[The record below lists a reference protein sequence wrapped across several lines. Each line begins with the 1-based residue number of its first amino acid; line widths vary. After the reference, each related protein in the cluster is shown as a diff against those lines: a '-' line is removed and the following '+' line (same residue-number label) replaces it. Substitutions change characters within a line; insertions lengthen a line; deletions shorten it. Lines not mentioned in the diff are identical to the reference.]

1 MIGTKINKSDFDG
14 GLYAECAVW
23 CNANNALIEDK
34 GDYYECIAIPA
45 LCIEA
50 LKECKI
56 DELKAARDAAEV
68 KPIEYGEHVYDYDSK
83 ARDRMAVAII
93 ALESMGADASISWTT
108 ADNDDV
114 KVTAADLR
122 AISTCVAN
130 RSNALHVKYRKLKER
145 VLQCTEA
152 KEIETIKW

>member
-1 MIGTKINKSDFDG
+1 MIGTNISKSDFDG

-23 CNANNALIEDK
+23 CNANNAIIEDK
-34 GDYYECIAIPA
+34 GDYYEVSAVVKSLEEI
-45 LCIEA
+45 
-50 LKECKI
+50 KTCKI
-56 DELKAARDAAEV
+56 DELKAARDAEEV
-68 KPIEYGEHVYDYDSK
+68 QPIEYGNHVYDYDSK

-108 ADNDDV
+108 ADNEDAV
-114 KVTAADLR
+114 VTAKDLR
-122 AISTCVAN
+122 AISTSVAN

-152 KEIETIKW
+152 KEIEVVKW

>member
-1 MIGTKINKSDFDG
+1 MLGTKFYKGQFDQKD
-14 GLYAECAVW
+14 YAACSIW
-23 CNANNALIEDK
+23 CNENNSTIEDK
-34 GDYYECIAIPA
+34 GNYYECVAIPA
-45 LCIEA
+45 PSLDEIKQAKINA
-50 LKECKI
+50 LKST
-56 DELKAARDAAEV
+56 RDTLEV
-68 KPIEYGEHVYDYDSK
+68 QPIEYNGDTYDYDSK

-122 AISTCVAN
+122 AISACVAN

-152 KEIETIKW
+152 KEIEAIKW

>member
-1 MIGTKINKSDFDG
+1 MIGTKISKSDFDG

-23 CNANNALIEDK
+23 CNANNAIIEDK
-34 GDYYECIAIPA
+34 GDYYEVSAVVKSLEEI
-45 LCIEA
+45 
-50 LKECKI
+50 KTCKI
-56 DELKAARDAAEV
+56 DELKAARDAEEV
-68 KPIEYGEHVYDYDSK
+68 QPIEYGNHVYDYDSK

-108 ADNDDV
+108 ADNEDAV
-114 KVTAADLR
+114 VTAKDLR
-122 AISTCVAN
+122 AISTSVAN

-152 KEIETIKW
+152 KEIEAVKW

>member
-1 MIGTKINKSDFDG
+1 MIGTKISKSDFDG

-23 CNANNALIEDK
+23 CNANNAIIEDK
-34 GDYYECIAIPA
+34 GDYYEVSAVVKSLEKI
-45 LCIEA
+45 
-50 LKECKI
+50 KTCKI
-56 DELKAARDAAEV
+56 DELKAARDAEEV
-68 KPIEYGEHVYDYDSK
+68 QPIEYGDHVYDYDSK

-108 ADNDDV
+108 ADNEDAV
-114 KVTAADLR
+114 VTAKDLR
-122 AISTCVAN
+122 AISTSVAN

-152 KEIETIKW
+152 KEIEAVKW

>member
-1 MIGTKINKSDFDG
+1 MIGTKISKSDFDG

-23 CNANNALIEDK
+23 CNANNATIEDK
-34 GDYYECIAIPA
+34 GDYYECVSVPP
-45 LCIEA
+45 LSIEE

-56 DELKAARDAAEV
+56 DELKAARDAEEV
-68 KPIEYGEHVYDYDSK
+68 QPIEYGDHIYDYDSK

-108 ADNDDV
+108 ADNEDAV
-114 KVTAADLR
+114 VTAKDLR
-122 AISTCVAN
+122 AISTSVAN

-152 KEIETIKW
+152 KEIEAVKW

>member
-1 MIGTKINKSDFDG
+1 MIGTKISKSDFDG

-23 CNANNALIEDK
+23 CNANNAIIEDK
-34 GDYYECIAIPA
+34 GDYYEVSAVVKSLLEI
-45 LCIEA
+45 
-50 LKECKI
+50 KTCKI
-56 DELKAARDAAEV
+56 DELKAARDAEEV
-68 KPIEYGEHVYDYDSK
+68 QPIEYGDHVYDYDSK

-108 ADNDDV
+108 ADNEDTV
-114 KVTAADLR
+114 VTAKDLR
-122 AISTCVAN
+122 AISTSVAN

-152 KEIETIKW
+152 KEIEAVKW

>member
-1 MIGTKINKSDFDG
+1 MIGTKISKSDFDG

-23 CNANNALIEDK
+23 CNANNATIEDK
-34 GDYYECIAIPA
+34 GNYYECVTVPA
-45 LCIEA
+45 LSIEE
-50 LKECKI
+50 LKKCKI
-56 DELKAARDAAEV
+56 EELKAARDAEEV
-68 KPIEYGEHVYDYDSK
+68 QPIEYVYDYDSK

-108 ADNDDV
+108 ADNEDAV
-114 KVTAADLR
+114 VTAQDLR
-122 AISTCVAN
+122 AISTSVAN

-152 KEIETIKW
+152 KEIEAVKW